1 VEEKSMQRTTRT
13 TLLLAAAT
21 ALGAATASAQAAAS
35 ASSGLDAKAAFE
47 RLKQLAGDWEGT
59 TDTKDGSPAQIRYE
73 LVSNRSALMETMF
86 PGTDHEMRSVYH
98 MDGSDLV
105 MTHYCALGNQPRMKL
120 AARASKPGELV
131 FDFAGGT
138 NFDPTKDPHVHAGKI
153 RLVDADRIEAE
164 WAFYQGSKAADV
176 KRLFLARKK

>member
-1 VEEKSMQRTTRT
+1 MQRTTRV
-13 TLLLAAAT
+13 TLFLVLATAAAGKV
-21 ALGAATASAQAAAS
+21 GAQATAP

-59 TDTKDGSPAQIRYE
+59 AGSKDGPSARIRYE
-73 LVSNRSALMETMF
+73 LVSNSSAVMETLF

-98 MDGSDLV
+98 LDGSDLV
-105 MTHYCALGNQPRMKL
+105 MTHYCAMGNQPRMRL
-120 AARASKPGELV
+120 AQKASRPHELV

-138 NFDPTKDPHVHAGKI
+138 NFDPTRDAHVHGGKI

-164 WAFYQGSKAADV
+164 WAFYEGTRAADV
-176 KRLFLARKK
+176 KRLFLARQK